1 MLDTIR
7 LPLVSVFPRKKK
19 NEQSLEHQ
27 TAQAGLASMETL
39 DDKSTDGKS
48 NNEMKNVALDDKKDV
63 ERQET
68 EESTNWRKF

>member
-1 MLDTIR
+1 
-7 LPLVSVFPRKKK
+7 
-19 NEQSLEHQ
+19 
-27 TAQAGLASMETL
+27 METL

-68 EESTNWRKF
+68 EESTNWREILITYRLAFSMYTLTVIFVRDLRGNF